1 MIRINKIIPNIKSWM
16 NTKSVQK
23 NRLISGLNGFWIYL
37 AAVIAALTI
46 NSGFIAWAGGNI
58 ISSYQTMIQ
67 VSLGSL
73 GGIGQTLN
81 KCTPLLLA
89 GIAVAVG
96 NRGRVANIGSD
107 GQIYMGAIF
116 GTGVGLLLV
125 PLNMPIYVLSP
136 LVLLASIIG
145 GAFWCGI
152 AGVLKARF
160 GTSELFTTIMLLFIA
175 NFITDYFAS
184 GPWRAPEV
192 PDSISRP
199 IATSGFLPKF
209 PGGAHVG
216 IIIAIVVAIAVYFL
230 IEKSVLGYKIRT
242 MGDNPEAAKLAGINI
257 PLYQFGLLTLSGA
270 IAGLAGGIEIAGLN
284 HRLMTGLSPSYG
296 LMAVLVA
303 SLGKNKPIGVIISA
317 FLFAVLIVGSDSL
330 QRSINL
336 PSSAVMVFQAVV
348 YLSILLARTIREK

>member
-1 MIRINKIIPNIKSWM
+1 MNDLRLTFKGWMSSKSCRQGWLNTRVGGLALYGVAIAVALAVNSTII
-16 NTKSVQK
+16 
-23 NRLISGLNGFWIYL
+23 
-37 AAVIAALTI
+37 AL
-46 NSGFIAWAGGNI
+46 AGGNVLL
-58 ISSYQTMIQ
+58 SYVTMLQ

-73 GGIGQTLN
+73 AGLGQTLN

-89 GIAVAVG
+89 GVAVAVG

-116 GTGVGLLLV
+116 ATGAGLALV
-125 PLNMPIYVLSP
+125 PLNMPLYVLSP
-136 LVLLASIIG
+136 IVLLAGVVG

-152 AGVLKARF
+152 PGILKARF
-160 GTSELFTTIMLLFIA
+160 GASELFTTIMLLFVA
-175 NFITDYFAS
+175 NFVTDYFAS

-192 PDSISRP
+192 PDSISSP
-199 IATSGFLPKF
+199 IAKSGFLPKF

-216 IIIAIVVAIAVYFL
+216 IIIAVLVAIAIYFL

-257 PLYQFGLLTLSGA
+257 PLFQFGLLTLSGA
-270 IAGLAGGIEIAGLN
+270 IAGLAGAIEISGLD

-303 SLGKNKPIGVIISA
+303 NLGKNKPFGVVITA
-317 FLFAVLIVGSDSL
+317 FLFAVLMVGSDSL

-348 YLSILLARTIREK
+348 YLSILVARTVREQ